1 MTTAEPLS
9 PEQIA
14 QIRQRPTDIVP
25 EGVHR

>member
-1 MTTAEPLS
+1 MTTAERLS

-14 QIRQRPTDIVP
+14 HIRQRPTDIVP